1 MGLMDNIRG
10 FFSSSTNPQ
19 TSQPQIDEEYEKSRL
34 AEKIVNLIGKIKTIN
49 CFDSSIWNLSNTSSY
64 ELQRRYNLTDLKNLH
79 STLEKRLAELSR
91 PSQRGN
97 SNVALADALWT
108 GTKSKDMTTNE
119 FDRAQRFR

>member
-91 PSQRGN
+91 PSQRSN